1 MHYFSSHYEQL
12 QPEDRVTIASLQ
24 WQNCSVRAIVR
35 QLHRY
40 PAAINLELQGNACS
54 SGYGSTTG
62 YQCEAGSTILLDRR
76 PLTQSPY

>member
-1 MHYFSSHYEQL
+1 MQSSPSHYHQL

-24 WQNCSVRAIVR
+24 WQNCSVGAIAR

-62 YQCEAGSTILLDRR
+62 YQCEAGSTILLDPR

>member
-1 MHYFSSHYEQL
+1 MHCFSSHYEQL

-24 WQNCSVRAIVR
+24 WQNCSVRAIAR

-54 SGYGSTTG
+54 SDYGSTTG
-62 YQCEAGSTILLDRR
+62 RQCEAGSAILLDRR